1 MAANEQENKA
11 AKPAQG
17 APPQD
22 PAILNAWS
30 QPAKP
35 QMPPGGGQGGWQ
47 SMQQPPQRGPAPGS
61 GPPNAWGRG
70 PPQGMGGP
78 PPNRFSP
85 AAFGPPQSRGPPG
98 ADGWGPPQP
107 FMRGPP
113 GGFDG
118 RPDMKGG
125 GGRMGDRPPPG
136 KGGMFDTFDN
146 GPPGP
151 GQFHD
156 RLGGGGRYGDHG
168 PDRRMPPRE
177 KGGGGYGGK
186 GGGPSE
192 DRGYGYGY
200 GKGKGGKSQHTGQN
214 FKPSQGATPSREFAS
229 AFDFEQSNAKLDMEA
244 VAQEVE
250 KEETLDEKKAPAS
263 TYNKVR
269 PATTLYDLEP
279 SFPTICNYLQPWQT
293 SCNFTTLSL
302 PQPLAIQQPVTD
314 LKAISSVHFLDR
326 KQQGC
331 RLFVVLHHLL
341 LASGS
346 SDVQLNPTDSCT
358 GCR

>member
-1 MAANEQENKA
+1 
-11 AKPAQG
+11 
-17 APPQD
+17 
-22 PAILNAWS
+22 
-30 QPAKP
+30 
-35 QMPPGGGQGGWQ
+35 
-47 SMQQPPQRGPAPGS
+47 
-61 GPPNAWGRG
+61 
-70 PPQGMGGP
+70 
-78 PPNRFSP
+78 
-85 AAFGPPQSRGPPG
+85 
-98 ADGWGPPQP
+98 
-107 FMRGPP
+107 
-113 GGFDG
+113 
-118 RPDMKGG
+118 
-125 GGRMGDRPPPG
+125 
-136 KGGMFDTFDN
+136 MFDTFDN

-263 TYNKVR
+263 TYNK
-269 PATTLYDLEP
+269 D
-279 SFPTICNYLQPWQT
+279 SFFDEI
-293 SCNFTTLSL
+293 SCE
-302 PQPLAIQQPVTD
+302 A
-314 LKAISSVHFLDR
+314 LDR
-326 KQQGC
+326 K
-331 RLFVVLHHLL
+331 
-341 LASGS
+341 SGGRGQYTREMRDAQRQVDIETFGKMSLDS
-346 SDVQLNPTDSCT
+346 SRGDS
-358 GCR
+358 GYKGGYRGGKGKGMGYKGSGGKGMGY